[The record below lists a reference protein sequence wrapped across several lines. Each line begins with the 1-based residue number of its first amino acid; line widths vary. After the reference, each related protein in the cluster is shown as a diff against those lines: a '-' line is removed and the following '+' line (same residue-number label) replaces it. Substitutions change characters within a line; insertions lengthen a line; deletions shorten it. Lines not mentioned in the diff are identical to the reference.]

1 MFYWLEMVA
10 VGIPLHLQLSRVL
23 GILLGCIASCI
34 IFARDTCL
42 EFGMYSLPD
51 EGHFSSSSSFLRDFV
66 CVVVKESLLPD
77 G

>member
-1 MFYWLEMVA
+1 MCWVFCWDALLLASSLLVTLA
-10 VGIPLHLQLSRVL
+10 V
-23 GILLGCIASCI
+23 
-34 IFARDTCL
+34 